1 MYCGYCRLLYLDA
14 KSITMSILF
23 RFFLCLS
30 VVLFWNC
37 QPDAEYDLLIRNG
50 TLYDGLGGPPQ
61 KADIGLIQDQI
72 VSISAPSKATAK
84 EVIDATGKFV
94 APGFIDIHT
103 HLDPLD
109 NLIRLSDAESQIRQG
124 VTTSFGGP
132 DGRGVPPGF
141 GFKQFLDSL
150 EKVGVGIN
158 VGFLAGHNKIRKAV
172 MQLEKRSPTPSELD
186 QMQQQV
192 AQAMEE
198 GAFGIST
205 GLKYLPGNFS
215 ETDELIALSQE
226 VAKKGG
232 IYTSHLR
239 DEGLAIIPAM
249 QEAIEIAKMA
259 QLPVILTHHKVIGK
273 PMWGQSVTT
282 LALVDSARQKG
293 LKIFLDQYPYN
304 ASHTGISVLIPTW
317 ARAGGQEAFLKRI
330 ADPKTK
336 AKIEKQ
342 IIFNILND
350 RGGDDLR
357 RIQFSRVAWKPELE
371 GRTLYDWA
379 IDRGMKPSLANG
391 AQLVI
396 EAQSNGGAGC
406 IFHAMDEADVERIM
420 KHPMTM
426 IASDGRLSEPG
437 VGHPHPRAY
446 GTFPRVLGRYVRDK
460 KLLIWEQAIHKMTGF
475 PAKTMGLTD
484 RGVLKVGMKADIAI
498 FDPNTVLD
506 NATFTKPHQYPSG
519 IEYVIVNGKL
529 VVVQGV
535 FTSVKAGK
543 VLRKKV
549 LP

>member
-1 MYCGYCRLLYLDA
+1 MRYFWFC
-14 KSITMSILF
+14 LF
-23 RFFLCLS
+23 LFLWS
-30 VVLFWNC
+30 C
-37 QPDAEYDLLIRNG
+37 QSSPEYDVLIVNG
-50 TLYDGLGGPPQ
+50 TIYDGTQ
-61 KADIGLIQDQI
+61 KPGRRANIGIVGNKI
-72 VSISAPSKATAK
+72 VSLEAASTSKTK
-84 EVIDATGKFV
+84 RTIDASGKFV
-94 APGFIDIHT
+94 APGFIDIHA

-109 NLIRLSDAESQIRQG
+109 NLIRLSHGESQLRQG

-150 EKVGVGIN
+150 ENVGVGMN
-158 VGFLAGHNKIRKAV
+158 VGFLAGHNAIRKSV
-172 MQLEKRSPTPSELD
+172 MQLDKRAANPIELEE
-186 QMQQQV
+186 MQQQV

-215 ETDELIALSQE
+215 DTDELIALSKE
-226 VAKKGG
+226 VAKRGG
-232 IYTSHLR
+232 LYTSHLR
-239 DEGLAIIPAM
+239 DEGLAIIAAM
-249 QEAIEIAKMA
+249 REAIEISKKAA
-259 QLPVILTHHKVIGK
+259 LPVVLTHHKVIGK
-273 PMWGQSVTT
+273 PMWGKSEVT

-293 LKIFLDQYPYN
+293 IKILLDQYPYN

-317 ARAGGQEAFLKRI
+317 ARAGGQAAFLERI

-336 AKIEKQ
+336 ADITKQ

-357 RIQFSRVAWKPELE
+357 RIQFSRVSWNPALE

-379 IDRGMKPSLANG
+379 LERGMEPNLANG

-406 IFHAMDEADVERIM
+406 IFHAMDERDVERIM
-420 KHPMTM
+420 QHPLTM

-446 GTFPRVLGRYVRDK
+446 GTFPRVLGRYVREK
-460 KLLIWEQAIHKMTGF
+460 KLLSWEEAIYKMTGF

-484 RGVLKVGMKADIAI
+484 RGLLKEGMKADITI
-498 FDPNTVLD
+498 FDPNTVID
-506 NATFTKPHQYPSG
+506 KATFTEPHQYPNG
-519 IEYVIVNGKL
+519 IDHVIVNGQL
-529 VVVQGV
+529 VVTQGS
-535 FTSVKAGK
+535 FKAVKAGS

-549 LP
+549 SP